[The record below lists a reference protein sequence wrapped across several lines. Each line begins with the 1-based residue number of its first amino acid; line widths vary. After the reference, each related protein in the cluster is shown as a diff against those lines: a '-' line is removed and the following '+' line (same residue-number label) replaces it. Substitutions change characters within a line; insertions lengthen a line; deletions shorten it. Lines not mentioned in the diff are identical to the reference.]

1 MTTKPAPAREDAAT
15 GLSQDL
21 VDWMADAVQGRIVSV
36 DRRPGGGRREAWF
49 VDAEKADGTRLELF
63 LRYDR
68 SDPDETGDPFT
79 LQDEARYFLA
89 LQDTAVPVPRIHA
102 VHPEEQAILAN
113 RVPGQAWFSRL
124 RDEEQR
130 VSLAKEFMG
139 ILAALHAVDPAKV
152 LPPGR
157 PPETD
162 LVKAVHAELDRWEAL
177 YRRADGPA
185 DPLIELGLA
194 WVRQNVP
201 DVQEPPVIVQGDTGP
216 GNFLYADGRVTAVL
230 DWELAHLGD
239 PHDDLAWVS
248 VRAVQEP
255 FTHFPD
261 RLADYA
267 AAAGRTVDLDRI
279 RYYRVLAEL
288 RILILGH
295 AGPRDPLSE
304 VGNGMIYGMLHRRL
318 FVEALADVTG
328 ARLAPPEPLPSVEGE
343 NEWLYEV
350 ALTQLAKII
359 VPRSED
365 PFVVLRSKGLAR
377 ILKYLRENE
386 RLGDARRRAELDD
399 LEALLGARPDTPA
412 DGLARL
418 ADGLREGAVPLSD
431 ALPVLYRRVLRETQ
445 VWRPAMGVLA
455 DRHFDPLS

>member
-1 MTTKPAPAREDAAT
+1 MTTPAPT
-15 GLSQDL
+15 GETSTELSESL
-21 VDWMADAVQGRIVSV
+21 IDWMARSVGGRIVSV
-36 DRRPGGGRREAWF
+36 ERRPGGGRREAWF

-68 SDPDETGDPFT
+68 SNADETGDPFT

-102 VHPEEQAILAN
+102 VHPEEQAILAE
-113 RVPGQAWFSRL
+113 RVPGQAWFSLL
-124 RDEEQR
+124 RDEAQR
-130 VSLAKEFMG
+130 VGVAREFMG
-139 ILAALHAVDPAKV
+139 VLAALHAVDPGEV
-152 LPPGR
+152 LPSGPSQER
-157 PPETD
+157 D
-162 LVKAVHAELDRWEAL
+162 LRDLVHAEIDRWEAL
-177 YRRADGPA
+177 YRRAEEPA
-185 DPLIELGLA
+185 EPLIELGLS
-194 WVRQNVP
+194 WVRRNVP
-201 DVQEPPVIVQGDTGP
+201 DVSEPPVIVQGDTGP

-255 FTHFPD
+255 FTHLPD

-267 AAAGRTVDLDRI
+267 AAAGRTLDLDRI

-295 AGPRDPLSE
+295 AGAGKHDPLSE
-304 VGNGMIYGMLHRRL
+304 VGNGLIYRMLHRRL

-328 ARLAPPEPLPSVEGE
+328 TGLVPPEPLPAVEGE

-377 ILKYLRENE
+377 ILKYLRESE
-386 RLGDARRRAELDD
+386 RLADARRLGELDD
-399 LEALLGARPDTPA
+399 LEGVLGARPDTVA

-418 ADGLREGAVPLSD
+418 SDGLRGGAVALSA
-431 ALPVLYRRVLRETQ
+431 ALPVLHRWVLRETQ